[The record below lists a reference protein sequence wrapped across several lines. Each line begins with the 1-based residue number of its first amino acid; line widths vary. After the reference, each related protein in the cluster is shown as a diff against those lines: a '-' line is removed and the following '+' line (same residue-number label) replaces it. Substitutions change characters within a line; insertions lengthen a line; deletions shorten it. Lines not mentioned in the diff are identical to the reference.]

1 MSAATESLDRTLG
14 KLSAVADDLI
24 NLVRA
29 AHTIGK
35 MSTDDTRTALVKW
48 LVEEAVELADCNATI
63 VNMAVEHAALLKIP
77 APTTKPTN
85 RRT

>member
-63 VNMAVEHAALLKIP
+63 VNMAMEHAALLKIP
-77 APTTKPTN
+77 APKRITH
-85 RRT
+85 RR